1 MTITVEVEG
10 LEEFKRSCEEARR
23 ELDAGL
29 YSAVKEAAE
38 AGAKEARDNHPYR
51 NRTGMLERNT
61 VALMLRE
68 GFNNYEGEIFANREY
83 ASYVNDGT
91 SRSRPYPF
99 MPQAEAKARQVFDRI
114 VDSTVARVLAI
125 FNR

>member
-1 MTITVEVEG
+1 VTISIEFEG
-10 LEEFKRSCEEARR
+10 IEEFRRNCQEAAK

-38 AGAKEARDNHPYR
+38 AGALEARTNHPYT
-51 NRTGMLERNT
+51 NRTGMLEANT
-61 VALMLRE
+61 VALMLRQ
-68 GFNNYEGEIFANREY
+68 GFANYEGEIFANREY

-99 MPQAEAKARQVFDRI
+99 MPQAEAKARQVFDFI
-114 VDSTVARVLAI
+114 TGSTVARVLAI
-125 FNR
+125 LNR